1 MSQLESRASE
11 AEPQAATAPAPS
23 VLVIVVTKDGEAWLP
38 ECLLSVARQTYQRLA
53 VVGVDNGSSD
63 RSREILESALGA
75 DRVLAGGEQRGFAG
89 AVGLAMRIDAAREA
103 DYLLLLHDD
112 AILASDAIENLVDAA
127 QRVGGVGVAGPKVL
141 DALDRRVLRQIGM
154 STDRFGYPYSP
165 LEAGEID
172 QGQYDRIRE
181 VRFVSSCAMLV
192 ARDAWT
198 KIGPPDE
205 RFTHTLEDLDFCWRA
220 QLAGFHILMAPA
232 AIAFHRRVSVRGER
246 SGSPRPARARYYR
259 ERGALASILKN
270 YGILSLVWVLPLYLL
285 QGLVRLI
292 LLVLSRR
299 FEDASQIL
307 AAWGW
312 NVLHLPSTFARR
324 LRAQAAR
331 SVPDRSIRRSMAPT
345 TIRLRQWAGSATAG
359 LLRRREPV
367 GDEDAPARAR
377 VRLGRLAIA
386 HPVATAWV
394 ATVVLLLAAERN
406 VLFANPIAGGGLGVA
421 PASPASFFR
430 EFLSGVR
437 TTGLGGGG
445 TASPALAVLG
455 VGSILT
461 FGNPALFQK
470 LLLVA
475 LPLIAG
481 AGCYR
486 VSRSM
491 TGDRVAAVVAG
502 GAYGLSGVTL
512 WGFSQGRLGAIVM
525 LAGLPW
531 LATKISVAFDAS
543 PRVGSLRWIVGAGLG
558 LAAIGSF
565 FAGAVL
571 AALLLA
577 VCSGLTASGA
587 AARVRGIWWT
597 GSALLVSALLALP
610 VTIGVVAA
618 GREALSGASAAR
630 PLSSILRLS
639 LGGGPGGWVTGFAL
653 PLAGVVS
660 WVFVDPRFARRA
672 SGAAAGAVLGLYLA
686 WASGA
691 GYLPRIVSN
700 PAAYAA
706 VAAIELS
713 LLVGL
718 GLASVLQGV
727 RQASFGRRQVGT
739 VLLAVLVAVDLGGEA
754 IQAARGGWMI
764 GRGERAPAFVA
775 VDQPA
780 SVPYRVLWLGRDD
793 GEPFPAPGGL
803 PDGAVAAGRAS
814 VRFAVTSSGGASA
827 LDEGRVEGGPGYDA
841 LRRAVGE
848 ILAGTTRHGGALLGP
863 IGVRFVVAGT
873 GDVPGAALRQ
883 LSRQLD
889 LSLLLDQGLFVW
901 SVASAAP
908 RASVIGNV
916 EWRQAARTGGLLSTA
931 ELPSPAATLLGGGG
945 ERYTGALPALP
956 SLVLLTQQDGGGWT
970 LTTPGGAPAVRP
982 IRAFGWAVGFL
993 PPAGRTAFEVKF
1005 TGQRAKTVQIT
1016 FLAILWFAALWLTRR
1031 QTRSA

>member
-11 AEPQAATAPAPS
+11 AEPTAATTPVPS
-23 VLVIVVTKDGEAWLP
+23 VLVIVVAKDGEGWLP
-38 ECLLSVARQTYQRLA
+38 DCLLSLSRQTYQRMA

-63 RSREILESALGA
+63 RSLEILESALGA

-89 AVGLAMRIDAAREA
+89 AVGLAIRTDAAREA

-112 AILASDAIENLVDAA
+112 AILAPDAIANLVDAA
-127 QRVGGVGVAGPKVL
+127 QRVGGVGVAGPKIL
-141 DALDRRVLRQIGM
+141 DAMDRRVLRQIGM

-181 VRFVSSCAMLV
+181 VRYVSSCAMLV
-192 ARDAWT
+192 AKDAWA

-205 RFTHTLEDLDFCWRA
+205 RFTHALEDLDFCWRA

-232 AIAFHRRVSVRGER
+232 AVAFHRRAGVRGER
-246 SGSPRPARARYYR
+246 AGSPRPARARYYR
-259 ERGALASILKN
+259 ERGALASVLKN

-285 QGLVRLI
+285 QGLVRLS

-312 NVLHLPSTFARR
+312 NLLHLPGTFSRR
-324 LRAQAAR
+324 LRAQASR

-345 TIRLRQWAGSATAG
+345 TIRLRQWAGSATAA
-359 LLRRREPV
+359 LVRRREPV
-367 GDEDAPARAR
+367 DEDEPPKATR
-377 VRLGRLAIA
+377 VRLARLAIA

-394 ATVVLLLAAERN
+394 ATALLLLVAERN
-406 VLFANPIAGGGLGVA
+406 VLFVHRIAGGGLGAV
-421 PASPASFFR
+421 PASPVAYFR

-445 TASPALAVLG
+445 TASPALAALG
-455 VGSILT
+455 LGSVVT
-461 FGNPALFQK
+461 FANPALFQK
-470 LLLVA
+470 ALLVV
-475 LPLIAG
+475 LPLLAA

-486 VSRSM
+486 VARGM

-512 WGFSQGRLGAIVM
+512 WAFSQGRLGALV
-525 LAGLPW
+525 LVAGLPW
-531 LATKISVAFDAS
+531 LVTKISVAFD
-543 PRVGSLRWIVGAGLG
+543 PEPPVGSLRWIVGAGLG

-565 FAGAVL
+565 FAGTIL

-577 VCSGLTASGA
+577 ACSALTASGI
-587 AARVRGIWWT
+587 AARVRGAWWT
-597 GSALLVSALLALP
+597 GSALIVAAVLALP
-610 VTIGVVAA
+610 VSIGLVAA
-618 GREALSGASAAR
+618 GREALSGAAAAR

-639 LGGGPGGWVTGFAL
+639 LGAAPGGWVTGFAL
-653 PLAGVVS
+653 PIAGVVS
-660 WVFVDPRFARRA
+660 WVFVDRRFARRA
-672 SGAAAGAVLGLYLA
+672 TGAAAVALLGLYLA
-686 WASGA
+686 WASAA

-713 LLVGL
+713 LLVGF

-739 VLLAVLVAVDLGGEA
+739 VLLAAAMAVDLGGQA
-754 IQAARGGWMI
+754 VQAARGGWMI
-764 GRGERAPAFVA
+764 GQGERAPAFVA
-775 VDQPA
+775 VDQPSSA
-780 SVPYRVLWLGRDD
+780 PYRVLWLGRDD
-793 GEPFPAPGGL
+793 GEPFPSPGGL

-814 VRFAVTSSGGASA
+814 VRFAVTLSTGASA
-827 LDEGRVEGGPGYDA
+827 LDEGRASAGPGYGA

-863 IGVRFVVAGT
+863 LGIRFVVAGT
-873 GDVPGAALRQ
+873 GDITGASLRQ

-889 LSLLLDQGLFVW
+889 LSLLLDQGLMVW
-901 SVASAAP
+901 SVANAAP
-908 RASVIGNV
+908 RVSVIGNV
-916 EWRQAARTGGLLSTA
+916 EWRQAARSGDLLSMA
-931 ELPSPAATLLGGGG
+931 SLPVPAATLLEGGG
-945 ERYTGALPALP
+945 ERYTGTLPSTP
-956 SLVLLTQQDGGGWT
+956 SLVLLGEQDAGGWT
-970 LTTPGGAPAVRP
+970 LTTPGGPAMHP

-993 PPAGRTAFEVKF
+993 PRAGPATFVVHF
-1005 TGQRAKTVQIT
+1005 DGQRGKTVQIA